1 MSRAQRRLS
10 GFASVPPLRLI
21 RGETYHVLSVIQPW
35 AWAIIFA
42 GKEVENRSRRTSHR
56 GRLLIHAPATRRSKA
71 EIAEARKLIA
81 RCARVD
87 LDQIP
92 EDFGYSQILGSVEL
106 VDCREGVRSRWAQV
120 DQKHWVIESPRRLV
134 TPIEVPGRRNVWTWS
149 P

>member
-1 MSRAQRRLS
+1 L
-10 GFASVPPLRLI
+10 V

-35 AWAIIFA
+35 AWALVFA

-56 GRLLIHAPATRRSKA
+56 GRLLIHAPATRRSA
-71 EIAEARKLIA
+71 ADIAEARKRIA

-106 VDCREGVRSRWAQV
+106 VDCREGVRSRWAQA
-120 DQKHWVIESPRRLV
+120 DQKHWILESPRRLV
-134 TPIEVPGRRNVWTWS
+134 TPVDEVRGRRNVWTWTA
-149 P
+149 